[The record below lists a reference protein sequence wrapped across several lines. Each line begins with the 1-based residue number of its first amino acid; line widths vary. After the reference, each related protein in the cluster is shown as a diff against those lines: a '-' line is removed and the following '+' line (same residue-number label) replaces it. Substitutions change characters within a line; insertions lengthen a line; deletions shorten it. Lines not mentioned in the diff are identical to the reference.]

1 MIMRHEPL
9 KQSSGRR
16 ENQSG
21 AALVMSLVLLLILT
35 LIGIAALRNTA
46 MQERMAGSLQDQN
59 LAFQSAEA
67 ALREGEAALDVA
79 VLPEFNGAN
88 GWHAWTSTSKPRW
101 EQSPSETG
109 RGGAIN
115 YSGEYEGV
123 VAPQFFIEQLPAVV
137 VEETP
142 GGSRALGGGEAL
154 EEIDIYRVTA
164 RGFGRN
170 PGTVV
175 ILQSVYRR

>member
-1 MIMRHEPL
+1 MKYEKPKKNLVRHPA
-9 KQSSGRR
+9 Q
-16 ENQSG
+16 QG

-67 ALREGEAALDVA
+67 ALREGEAALNVA

-88 GWHAWTSTSKPRW
+88 GWHSWTSNSKPLW
-101 EQSPSETG
+101 EQAPSDT
-109 RGGAIN
+109 RLSGAIA
-115 YSGEYEGV
+115 YSGEYDGV

-142 GGSRALGGGEAL
+142 GGSRAIGGGEAL